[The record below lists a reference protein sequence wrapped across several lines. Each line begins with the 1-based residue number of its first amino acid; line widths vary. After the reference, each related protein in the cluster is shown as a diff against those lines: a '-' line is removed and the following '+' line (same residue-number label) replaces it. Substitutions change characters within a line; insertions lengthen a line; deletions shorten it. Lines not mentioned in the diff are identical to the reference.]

1 MGIGMENYIFMP
13 KICIRKGG
21 VKMLKR
27 IASLTIAVIFAV
39 NGLIL
44 ADYILPYISEFLGY
58 DLYGNGFFDVALA
71 NIASGLVGLIFGWIG
86 LVIAPF
92 LINFVLSYSEKLAVI
107 LSRIPTVDILLMI
120 LGIGIGLII
129 ANLIGAP
136 FSHLPIVGPYIPI
149 AFSLI
154 LSVVGAKVAL
164 RKHSDILGFFGRL
177 PGLRGNKGTEAY
189 GPNLEEIKGGPLA
202 DRLYSS
208 NKLLDTSVIIDGR
221 VMDILAAGFLDG
233 KLVIPNF
240 VLEELQKLS
249 DSSDG
254 MKRAKGRRG
263 LDLVKDMQKSY
274 QNQVLIVD
282 NDYDDLTEVDAKLVR
297 LAKQAGAV
305 IITNDFNLNKI
316 AEIQGIPVLNINELA
331 NAIKPVVISGE
342 EMAVHLVK
350 EGKEQGQAVAYLDDG
365 TMIVVENARRFVGN
379 TIDVVVVS
387 VLQTAAGRMI
397 FAKAK

>member
-1 MGIGMENYIFMP
+1 
-13 KICIRKGG
+13 
-21 VKMLKR
+21 MLRR

-44 ADYILPYISEFLGY
+44 IDYILPYISEFLGY

-71 NIASGLVGLIFGWIG
+71 NIAAGLVGLIFGWIG

-92 LINFVLSYSEKLAVI
+92 LINFILSYSEKLAVI

-136 FSHLPIVGPYIPI
+136 FSHLPIVGPYMPI
-149 AFSLI
+149 AFSLV

-164 RKHSDILGFFGRL
+164 RKHNDILGFFGRL
-177 PGLRGNKGTEAY
+177 SGLRGNKDADTYEV
-189 GPNLEEIKGGPLA
+189 NLEEIKGGSLA
-202 DRLYSS
+202 DRLYSN

-221 VMDILAAGFLDG
+221 IMGILAVGFLDG
-233 KLVIPNF
+233 KLVVPNF

-274 QNQVLIVD
+274 QDQVLIVD
-282 NDYDDLTEVDAKLVR
+282 NDYDDLTEVDSKLVR
-297 LAKQAGAV
+297 LAKQAGAG

-316 AEIQGIPVLNINELA
+316 SEIQGIKVLNINELA
-331 NAIKPVVISGE
+331 NAIKPIVISGE

-365 TMIVVENARRFVGN
+365 TMIVVENARRFIGN

>member
-1 MGIGMENYIFMP
+1 
-13 KICIRKGG
+13 
-21 VKMLKR
+21 MLRR

-71 NIASGLVGLIFGWIG
+71 NIAAGLVGLIFGWIG

-92 LINFVLSYSEKLAVI
+92 LINFILSYSEKLAVI

-136 FSHLPIVGPYIPI
+136 FSHLPIVGPYMPI
-149 AFSLI
+149 AFSLV

-164 RKHSDILGFFGRL
+164 RKHNDILGFFGRL
-177 PGLRGNKGTEAY
+177 PGLRGNKDADTYEV
-189 GPNLEEIKGGPLA
+189 NLEEIKGGPLA
-202 DRLYSS
+202 DRLYSN

-233 KLVIPNF
+233 KLVVPNF

-274 QNQVLIVD
+274 QDQVLIVD
-282 NDYDDLTEVDAKLVR
+282 NDYDDLTEVDSKLVR

-316 AEIQGIPVLNINELA
+316 SEIQGIKVLNINELA

-365 TMIVVENARRFVGN
+365 TMIVVENARRFIGN